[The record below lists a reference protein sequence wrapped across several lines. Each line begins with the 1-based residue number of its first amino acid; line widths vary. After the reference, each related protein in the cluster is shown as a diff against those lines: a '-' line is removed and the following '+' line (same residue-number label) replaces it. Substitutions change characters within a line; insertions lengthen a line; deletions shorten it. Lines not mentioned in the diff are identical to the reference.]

1 MPSFRVPS
9 FIRPQHSF
17 NRLRSFHLAPGSNTP
32 IEQQLAEAQPPS
44 QFIKQ
49 HGKPDQRLQKS
60 TRPTIAKPLI
70 PRGGVISL
78 STKTYMWLAI
88 ILSLL
93 FIGALSCSFAGAGPE
108 DDALKLILNDV
119 LTTSG
124 AGIVLTGENVDVDVD
139 EPSVTIR
146 WAILACGDD
155 YTLPGSVGLH
165 GSSCGLPAMP
175 LDIYVD
181 NDSEPTARYDP
192 SQIPYNRD
200 SGSRRSI
207 QNLVQFDSDHVLN
220 VEQAR
225 LYPFDTYFLSSTLRI
240 VSPTNQTLP
249 IRRLATIDETSS
261 FLVKTVDIESY
272 SNAANNTESP
282 SRDIDMFITRPGNTR
297 AFTLLLFGVSWILTH
312 VTICHVIIA
321 RMLRDVKPLLKHLVS
336 AGAILVALPQIRNS
350 MPDAPGLDGVLI
362 DCIGFFPQMVI
373 TSISVIL
380 LLIILAAREYDIIG
394 QGRSSRSGGSHSL
407 AISSRPRPPPVPG
420 QHSTSKEISQYDLH
434 RMIKHLKGQYVFPPV
449 QPVSMHRLDTSRDL
463 QHRRSKT
470 LSKIMEAGELHTH
483 K

>member
-297 AFTLLLFGVSWILTH
+297 AFTLLLFG
-312 VTICHVIIA
+312 
-321 RMLRDVKPLLKHLVS
+321 PLLKHLVS